1 MYKMYRIACYYRV
14 SKYTGVEDES
24 QSIKNQRILIHKYI
38 DKDYEINE
46 YFRIHN
52 LEVEERIQ
60 EYIDDGYSVKNIE
73 RPALTRLLNDMLL
86 DRIDIIIVKDFSR
99 FSRDYIYMG
108 EFLEN
113 TITSTDVRFISIN
126 DNYDSSKIRVKTS
139 VDEAFKHIV
148 YDYYSIENSYKIKR
162 GLDSSRE
169 RGKYIAAKAV
179 YGYRK
184 VNGNLVIDEKE
195 SKIVQLIYD
204 SYDRGEKVSDIV
216 INLNR
221 MSIIDEK
228 WNKNKVYRILREEQ
242 YTGVM
247 IYGKRKVVDVA
258 SNKRT
263 INKKD
268 KWKII
273 DNHHEP
279 IIDKELYTR
288 VRNKIERS
296 LLHLKGG

>member
-1 MYKMYRIACYYRV
+1 MYRIASYYRV

-46 YFRIHN
+46 YIRIHN

-60 EYIDDGYSVKNIE
+60 EYIDDGYSGKNIE

>member
-1 MYKMYRIACYYRV
+1 MYRIACYYRV

-46 YFRIHN
+46 YIRIHN

-60 EYIDDGYSVKNIE
+60 EYIDDGYSGKNIE

-162 GLDSSRE
+162 GLDSSSE

-268 KWKII
+268 MWKII

-279 IIDKELYTR
+279 IIDKEFYTR

>member
-1 MYKMYRIACYYRV
+1 MYRIACYYRV

-24 QSIKNQRILIHKYI
+24 QSIKNQRILIHNYI

-46 YFRIHN
+46 YIRIHN
-52 LEVEERIQ
+52 LEVEESIQ
-60 EYIDDGYSVKNIE
+60 EYIDDGYSGKNIE

-162 GLDSSRE
+162 GLYSSRE

>member
-1 MYKMYRIACYYRV
+1 MYRIACYYRV

-46 YFRIHN
+46 YIRIHN

-60 EYIDDGYSVKNIE
+60 EYIDDGYSGKNIE

-126 DNYDSSKIRVKTS
+126 DNYDISKIRVKTS

>member
-1 MYKMYRIACYYRV
+1 MYRIACYYRV

-46 YFRIHN
+46 YIRIHN

-60 EYIDDGYSVKNIE
+60 EYIDDGYSGKNIE

-204 SYDRGEKVSDIV
+204 SYDRGE
-216 INLNR
+216 
-221 MSIIDEK
+221 
-228 WNKNKVYRILREEQ
+228 
-242 YTGVM
+242 
-247 IYGKRKVVDVA
+247 
-258 SNKRT
+258 
-263 INKKD
+263 
-268 KWKII
+268 
-273 DNHHEP
+273 
-279 IIDKELYTR
+279 
-288 VRNKIERS
+288 
-296 LLHLKGG
+296 

>member
-24 QSIKNQRILIHKYI
+24 QSIKNQRILIHRYI

-46 YFRIHN
+46 YIRIHN
-52 LEVEERIQ
+52 LEIEECIQ
-60 EYIDDGYSVKNIE
+60 EYIDDGYSGKNIE

>member
-1 MYKMYRIACYYRV
+1 MYRIACYYRV

-46 YFRIHN
+46 YIRIHN

-60 EYIDDGYSVKNIE
+60 EYIDDGYSGKNIE

>member
-1 MYKMYRIACYYRV
+1 MYRIACYYRV

-46 YFRIHN
+46 YIRIHN

-60 EYIDDGYSVKNIE
+60 EYIDDGYSGKNIE

-258 SNKRT
+258 SNRRT